1 MPPRTAHVHEK
12 RAPVDAHPLAPCVED
27 MQQITRADSPP
38 PPAPLPEP
46 PACIAAAF
54 EDVEHAIW
62 QDIATS
68 LPSRTQNVHAW
79 LDSQDST
86 TRAVL
91 CSMSRALERLV
102 HEPTDRVEATLR
114 QAMDEQL
121 HVPLH
126 AMPNEPTKTEKDP
139 YQVLEWI
146 VALAH
151 TRVPRSPSTGSEAG
165 TASPGEE
172 ESLCSSE
179 EPSGHQRLMELTPIV
194 PLESRPPP
202 LVPRTEF
209 TSELDRNDP
218 IFVDHYGFLYG
229 VSVPEYWRQVQG
241 TPESVKQKDD
251 LDAPTGPSAA
261 PSIMNLAPKEPVPHG
276 RMSMSSS
283 LTLPPPTPT
292 LETSVISA
300 MSDKH
305 QGNAVSFSTVPRLIR
320 HVHDM
325 YEQQERERKAQW
337 DEFLA
342 NVYASS
348 PSTLDSEPET
358 VWHDMFVALR
368 SGADTARG
376 QSDARQFQSLC
387 ERGVPMTYRPAV
399 WTECSHALSW
409 AEPGLYADL
418 HAETNKE
425 TRQIVLDVHR
435 TMPTN
440 LFFGGHGP
448 GVPKLKRILTAYAHF
463 NAECGYCQGMNNLA
477 AVLLLAFTN
486 EEDAFWVLVGIIHT
500 ILPPAYYASDMLV
513 PQADQQVLMQLVH
526 VSMPKLST
534 HMEQLGVEL
543 PAVTFSWFLSLFT
556 ACLPIETVFRVWD
569 MLLLEGS
576 VILFRVAYAILSL
589 KSKALLD
596 TPTAASFYQQLHMAT
611 AHWYDADELIATCL
625 SMREKIRASDIAVRR
640 AKALKKL
647 RDDIADLDA
656 TPT

>member
-12 RAPVDAHPLAPCVED
+12 RAPVDVHPLVPFAED
-27 MQQITRADSPP
+27 ARQVQRVDSPP
-38 PPAPLPEP
+38 PPAPLPKP
-46 PACIAAAF
+46 PACIATAF
-54 EDVEHAIW
+54 EDVEHTMW
-62 QDIATS
+62 QEIATS
-68 LPSRTQNVHAW
+68 LPNHASNVHTW
-79 LDSQDST
+79 LDSQDFT

-102 HEPTDRVEATLR
+102 HEPSDRVEATLR

-121 HVPLH
+121 HAPQDVI
-126 AMPNEPTKTEKDP
+126 PNEPTETKKDP

-151 TRVPRSPSTGSEAG
+151 ARVPRSPSSGTEAG
-165 TASPGEE
+165 TASPRDED
-172 ESLCSSE
+172 SLCSSE

-202 LVPRTEF
+202 LVPRHEF
-209 TSELDRNDP
+209 VSELNQNDP

-241 TPESVKQKDD
+241 TPEMMKEKKD
-251 LDAPTGPSAA
+251 LDTSSSPSITL
-261 PSIMNLAPKEPVPHG
+261 PIMNLVPMEPEPQA
-276 RMSMSSS
+276 RMSMSNSF
-283 LTLPPPTPT
+283 TLPPPMPT

-300 MSDKH
+300 MSDKSH
-305 QGNAVSFSTVPRLIR
+305 GNAASFSTVPRLIR

-348 PSTLDSEPET
+348 PSTMDSEPET

-368 SGADTARG
+368 SGPDTARG
-376 QSDARQFQSLC
+376 QSDVRRFQTLC
-387 ERGVPMTYRPAV
+387 ERGIPMAYRPAV

-425 TRQIVLDVHR
+425 SRQIVLDVHR
-435 TMPTN
+435 TMPNN

-448 GVPKLKRILTAYAHF
+448 GVPKLRRILTAYAHF
-463 NAECGYCQGMNNLA
+463 NPECGYCQGMNNLA

-513 PQADQQVLMQLVH
+513 PQADQEVLMQLLH
-526 VSMPKLST
+526 ASMPKLST

-569 MLLLEGS
+569 LLLLEGS
-576 VILFRVAYAILSL
+576 VILFRVAYAILLL

-625 SMREKIRASDIAVRR
+625 SLREKIRASDIAVRR

-647 RDDIADLDA
+647 RDGISDLDA
-656 TPT
+656 APA